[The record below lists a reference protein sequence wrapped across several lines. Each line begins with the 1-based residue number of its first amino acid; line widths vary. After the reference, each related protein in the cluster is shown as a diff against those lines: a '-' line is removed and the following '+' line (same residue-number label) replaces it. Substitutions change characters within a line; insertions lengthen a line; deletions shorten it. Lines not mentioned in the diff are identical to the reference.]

1 VNRAGAWQGLPTAG
15 KALASSVILVSQ
27 VSLPSVR
34 KFWKTFFEKNE
45 DASDEELAK
54 ALLHAQ
60 SNIEDIFEG
69 LAKRGHADQM
79 FRPRYRM
86 KSRDGVTGRRQWR
99 GGSSPPSRE
108 AWSLSK

>member
-79 FRPRYRM
+79 FRHA
-86 KSRDGVTGRRQWR
+86 SRSFQRDAQRGSGRIS
-99 GGSSPPSRE
+99 G
-108 AWSLSK
+108 KC